1 MPSITFSVSF
11 YLSGMIM
18 KHETFI
24 RKNKTALVPFVY
36 RAPCKDKVHFKH
48 GPATAAEGAPLPV
61 MHQICCQFPAKM
73 YASKTSVLSGD
84 RFFILVSI
92 FMPVASGVCVGGG
105 GADF

>member
-1 MPSITFSVSF
+1 
-11 YLSGMIM
+11 M

-24 RKNKTALVPFVY
+24 RKDKTPLVSFVY
-36 RAPCKDKVHFKH
+36 SAPCKDKAHFKH
-48 GPATAAEGAPLPV
+48 GPATATKGAPLSV

-92 FMPVASGVCVGGG
+92 LAPVASGVRTP
-105 GADF
+105 DF